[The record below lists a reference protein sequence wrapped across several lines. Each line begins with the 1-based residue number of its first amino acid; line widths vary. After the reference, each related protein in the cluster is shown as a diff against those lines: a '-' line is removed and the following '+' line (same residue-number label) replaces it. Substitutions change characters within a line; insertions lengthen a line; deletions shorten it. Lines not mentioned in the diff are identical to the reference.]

1 MPNCTHQACRWLDI
15 SCWNEVVGTLLLDLS
30 KAFDLV
36 NHSLLLQKP
45 HYYGLHES
53 AVVWFKSYLNS
64 RKQDV
69 YVSGAFS
76 DSGDVV
82 SGVPQGSVIGPT
94 LFLLYINDMPLSLSN
109 WVADIFA
116 DDTTLSAYFI

>member
-1 MPNCTHQACRWLDI
+1 M
-15 SCWNEVVGTLLLDLS
+15 LLDLS

-82 SGVPQGSVIGPT
+82 SGVPQGSVLGPT

-109 WVADIFA
+109 
-116 DDTTLSAYFI
+116 

>member
-1 MPNCTHQACRWLDI
+1 MVLYDRQSGLRENHSCQTALIRLVDDWI
-15 SCWNEVVGTLLLDLS
+15 SNEVVGTLLLDLS

-36 NHSLLLQKP
+36 NHSLLLQKL

-53 AVVWFKSYLNS
+53 AVVWFRSYLNS
-64 RKQDV
+64 RKQHV
-69 YVSGAFS
+69 YVSGAYS

-82 SGVPQGSVIGPT
+82 SGVPQGSVLGPT

-109 WVADIFA
+109 
-116 DDTTLSAYFI
+116 